1 MSTYTVNV
9 ERDETMWRV
18 TVPEIAR
25 ITVARN
31 LAEVEFMA
39 RDLIALMTDQEPD
52 AFAVNIHIE
61 SPVREIVEQAT
72 EHRAQADEL
81 NRLAAVEIRTAAEQL
96 RTQGITARDTAQ
108 VLGVSPQRVSQL
120 LSASGGKVATGKSGG
135 KAGTGR
141 TGGGKGLAGKG
152 AAKGGGKGLAGRTVS
167 KKGKKVA

>member
-18 TVPEIAR
+18 TVPEIER

-52 AFAVNIHIE
+52 AFAVDIHIE

-72 EHRAQADEL
+72 EHRAKADEL

-96 RTQGITARDTAQ
+96 RTQGVTARDTAQ

-120 LSASGGKVATGKSGG
+120 LSASGGKIVKGKSSGKAVTGKSTNRKAVTGKIGGG
-135 KAGTGR
+135 KAVTGR
-141 TGGGKGLAGKG
+141 TG
-152 AAKGGGKGLAGRTVS
+152 S

>member
-18 TVPEIAR
+18 SVPEIER
-25 ITVARN
+25 ITVARS

-52 AFAVNIHIE
+52 AFAVDIHIE

-72 EHRAQADEL
+72 EHRAKADEL

-96 RTQGITARDTAQ
+96 RTQGVTARDTAQ

-120 LSASGGKVATGKSGG
+120 LSTSGIKIVKSNTKGEGKIVSGKSGGKEVTGKSGG
-135 KAGTGR
+135 KEVTGR
-141 TGGGKGLAGKG
+141 TG
-152 AAKGGGKGLAGRTVS
+152 S
-167 KKGKKVA
+167 KKGKRVA